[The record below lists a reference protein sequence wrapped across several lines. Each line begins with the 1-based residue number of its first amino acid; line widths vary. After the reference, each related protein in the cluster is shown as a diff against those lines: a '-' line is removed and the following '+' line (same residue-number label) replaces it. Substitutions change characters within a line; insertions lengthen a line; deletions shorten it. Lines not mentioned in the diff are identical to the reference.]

1 MKQIYSIILL
11 VITSLVFA
19 SGWDAHGNSPR
30 STTNAALSVLP
41 QERVGF
47 PWQQTNCF
55 GGDATSVVESPLT
68 PGRLFAAVGEAY
80 VSSDFGNHWQRLTTL
95 SQLNNIR
102 CFATSST
109 AIFAGGH
116 TSSGLYVSNDDGET
130 WQNRA
135 LPEVGRSVIQIT
147 VDPTNEATIFL
158 CLSDA
163 FNATTSELILKSTD
177 AGSTWNLLSTPAI
190 DPTYGCADIA
200 INPQNPS
207 QISAA
212 CYGAFGGGALLMSSD
227 GGASWEEASVNL
239 PNNPLYSVCWSS
251 SGLYVAGGQP
261 FGSQSVGVW
270 QYDQTN
276 SCWIDLSLD
285 FPCTYVSQIRVHP
298 ENPMHLFAATAR
310 DGLYRST
317 DGGQN
322 WDYNTIGADS
332 FNMQSFSFSPHT
344 PEMLFSASQSMA
356 VYRSEDNGAS
366 WDAANGGISRL
377 SISDITV
384 DPSDSN
390 HWLLA
395 FVGTNNGGCLES
407 LDAGQT
413 WRLMSTLPAT
423 RYSKVAIGTDGTL
436 YAASSGPSDV
446 AQEGIYASCDGG
458 TTWQNLGPNLGT
470 MFELDI
476 ADFRILPTSPL
487 TMVCSGNH
495 YGNMGWDAVI
505 YRSSDAGTSWE
516 LTYSGPAD
524 NRVQQLSCF
533 AAPFDSFIAAAEF
546 SFNEGCILLS
556 ADYGTS
562 WQNCTEDLTQTI
574 FPRTIV
580 ADPINPGNLYFS
592 SGVYGSGTVWHS
604 QDFGNAWQQCGSL
617 ATSVDMIMHPANSE
631 IFYAAT
637 QNNGVLLSQNS
648 TASWQTAGNGVN
660 ALNMAGLSEP
670 YLKDD
675 QWHILLATKDAG
687 LYSTPLI
694 DQGFGCLQ
702 GTIVNMATQLPQA
715 GIDFSFGDLTLT
727 SGIDGTFCSYAMPQ
741 TATVFCNPDGFVP
754 TSFDVEITEN
764 NITACSIDLIP
775 LMAPPDAIQ
784 ATPSG
789 WEVTLSWQASEYTQY
804 LTGYRILRNGIELA
818 TVPEATTLYT
828 DDSIAQTGTYSYSIE
843 SCYGALLSSPSDP
856 IVIELTSA
864 GMPLVPQHV
873 QCSIAPNPFNPQTTI
888 SLSLPSSEMV
898 TIELF
903 NAKGQRIIQLHQGYL
918 DAGSHQFV
926 WEGIDEENNPV
937 TSGCYFCAI
946 TTSTT
951 DLYKKLM
958 IIK

>member
-1 MKQIYSIILL
+1 MKQIITILFVIITNSI
-11 VITSLVFA
+11 FA
-19 SGWDAHGNSPR
+19 SGWDAHGNTPR
-30 STTNAALSVLP
+30 STVNATLSALP

-68 PGRLFAAVGEAY
+68 AGRLFAAVGEAW
-80 VSSDFGNHWQRLTTL
+80 VSDDFGNHWQPLGAL
-95 SQLNNIR
+95 SQINNLR
-102 CFATSST
+102 CFATSSS

-116 TSSGLYVSNDDGET
+116 TSSGLYISCDDGIT
-130 WQNRA
+130 WQNRP
-135 LPEVGRSVIQIT
+135 LPAVGRSVIQI
-147 VDPTNEATIFL
+147 VIDPSNETTIFL

-163 FNATTSELILKSTD
+163 FNAATSDLILKSTD
-177 AGSTWNLLSTPAI
+177 AGSTWNILSTPAI

-227 GGASWEEASVNL
+227 GGDSWQEASVNL

-251 SGLYVAGGQP
+251 SGLYVGGGQP

-298 ENPMHLFAATAR
+298 DNPMQLFAATAR

-317 DGGQN
+317 DGGQSWN
-322 WDYNTIGADS
+322 YNTIGADS
-332 FNMQSFSFSPHT
+332 FNMHSFSFSPHT

-356 VYRSEDNGAS
+356 VYRSGDNGAS

-390 HWLLA
+390 HWLLS

-407 LDAGQT
+407 LDAGLT

-423 RYSKVAIGTDGTL
+423 RYSRVTIGTDGTL

-446 AQEGIYASCDGG
+446 AQEGIYTSSDGG

-516 LTYSGPAD
+516 LTYSGSAD
-524 NRVQQLSCF
+524 NRVQQLCSF
-533 AAPFDSFIAAAEF
+533 AAPYHNFVAAAEF

-562 WQNCTEDLTQTI
+562 WQNCTQNLPQTI
-574 FPRTIV
+574 FPRTVI
-580 ADPINPGNLYFS
+580 ADHNTPGTLYFS
-592 SGVYGSGTVWHS
+592 SGVIGSGTIWNS
-604 QDFGNAWQQCGSL
+604 TDFGNAWQQCGSL
-617 ATSVDMIMHPANSE
+617 ATSVDMLMHPANSN

-637 QNNGVLLSQNS
+637 QNNGVLLSQDS
-648 TASWQTAGNGVN
+648 ASSWQTAGNGIS
-660 ALNMAGLSEP
+660 ALNMAALSEP
-670 YLKDD
+670 FLWDD

-694 DQGFGCLQ
+694 DQGFGCVQ
-702 GTIVNMATQLPQA
+702 GVVTNMATQLPQEN
-715 GIDFSFGDLTLT
+715 ISFSCGDLTLT
-727 SGIDGTFCSYAMPQ
+727 SGMDGTFCDYLTPQ
-741 TATVFCNPDGFVP
+741 TATVLCTPDGFEP
-754 TSFDVEITEN
+754 SSFTVEIVEST
-764 NITACSIDLIP
+764 ITPVDIDLIP
-775 LMAPPDAIQ
+775 LMAPPQ
-784 ATPSG
+784 ALAATIDG
-789 WEVTLSWQASEYTQY
+789 WDVTLSWQAPQYTQY
-804 LTGYRILRNGIELA
+804 LSGYRILRDGEEMAILPQ
-818 TVPEATTLYT
+818 TTTLFT
-828 DDSIAQTGTYSYSIE
+828 DTTITQTGTYSYCIE
-843 SCYGALLSSPSDP
+843 SIYGALYSSPSEP
-856 IVIELTSA
+856 VVIELTSA
-864 GMPLVPQHV
+864 GMPVLPAIL
-873 QCSIAPNPFNPQTTI
+873 QCSIAPNPFNPETTV
-888 SLSLPSSEMV
+888 SLSLGVAQHV

-903 NAKGQRIIQLHQGYL
+903 NARGQRVVELHQGYL
-918 DAGSHQFV
+918 DAGEHQFV
-926 WEGIDEENNPV
+926 WEGMDADCTPV
-937 TSGCYFCAI
+937 TSGCYFCVIGTPTAV
-946 TTSTT
+946 
-951 DLYKKLM
+951 LHKKIML
-958 IIK
+958 IK